1 MRVLFVEARRK
12 QDINAER
19 IAEEF
24 VNSNKIKEVCIVSSV
39 QYLNSASNLK
49 KEFEKRGIRV
59 YSSKGKKT
67 AYENQI
73 IGCDVNAAL
82 DMKKRV
88 DAFVVLSD
96 GKFHALQLALSTEK
110 PVFRLQENNLKI
122 IDKNELNTIKNKRKA
137 AVINFLNADKIGI
150 IVSSKPGQFKIKYA
164 LQLKKKIEKKNKKAF
179 LFLGNTINIYELE
192 NFPCKSWVN
201 TACPALVLDAA
212 KVVNSDE
219 IEKFLK

>member
-1 MRVLFVEARRK
+1 MKVLFVEARRK
-12 QDINAER
+12 QDINAEK
-19 IAEEF
+19 AVDEF
-24 VNSNKIKEVCIVSSV
+24 VNSNKIRKICIVASM
-39 QYLNSASNLK
+39 QYLDLVSNFR
-49 KEFEKRGIRV
+49 KEFEKRGIKA
-59 YSSKGKKT
+59 YSSKGNKT

-82 DMKKRV
+82 NVKKKV
-88 DAFVVLSD
+88 DAFIVLSD

-110 PVFRLQENNLKI
+110 PVFRLQENSLKRVG
-122 IDKNELNTIKNKRKA
+122 KNELNAIKNKRKA
-137 AVINFLNADKIGI
+137 AVINFLNSDKIGI

-201 TACPALVLDAA
+201 TACPALTLDSA
-212 KVVNSDE
+212 KIVNYDE
-219 IEKFLK
+219 IEKFL